1 MAARNGIGNEEE
13 LFEAAQT
20 RVSGPLQP
28 RERRGEL
35 AAGLTFIAV
44 AVGLF
49 LSAPM
54 EGDPILAVALVGA
67 YALASHI
74 RFDVGAGF
82 TVPTQ
87 LALVPMLLLLPPS
100 TVPLLVLA
108 GNLLS
113 ELPEYVRGTRH
124 PQRALVAFGNS
135 WHAVGPALVL
145 MAAGDPTLGLE
156 HWPLYLGALLAQ
168 FAFDLAATVAREW
181 YEYGIR
187 PRSQLRDA
195 AWIWAV
201 DGLLSAIALEAAIAA
216 PEGHLLFLTLLPLLG
231 LLALFA
237 RERRGRLEQALELR
251 NAYLGTTILLA
262 DLIEEDD
269 EYTGAHS
276 QGVVSLATKVAD
288 ELGLD
293 GWHRRRTEYAARL
306 HDVGKIAVPKDII
319 NKAGPLDPEEWD
331 LMRQHT
337 VEGERMLARVGG
349 ALREVGAIV
358 RGTHERWDGRG
369 YPDGLAGP
377 LIPIEARIVSCCDAY
392 DAMTTDRPYRAALP
406 ADVALIEIRRG
417 AGTQFDPV
425 VANAL
430 IDVVKRTLEPTP
442 RPASQPRRQPLR
454 G

>member
-1 MAARNGIGNEEE
+1 MEEARS
-13 LFEAAQT
+13 

-28 RERRGEL
+28 RELRGEL
-35 AAGLTFIAV
+35 VAGLSFVAV

-49 LSAPM
+49 AVAPKHHH
-54 EGDPILAVALVGA
+54 PLLAVALVVA

-74 RFDVGAGF
+74 RFEVGAGY

-87 LALVPMLLLLPPS
+87 LALVPMLLLLPPA

-113 ELPEYVRGTRH
+113 EMPDYLRGRRH

-145 MAAGDPTLGLE
+145 IAAGHPDLDIE
-156 HWPLYLGALLAQ
+156 HWPIYLAALLAQ
-168 FAFDLAATVAREW
+168 FAFDLIATMAREA
-181 YEYGIR
+181 YEYGIA
-187 PRSQLRDA
+187 PSSQLADA

-201 DGLLSAIALEAAIAA
+201 DGLLSPIALVAAVAA
-216 PEGHLLFLTLLPLLG
+216 PDNYLLFLTMLPLLG
-231 LLALFA
+231 LLELFA

-276 QGVVSLATKVAD
+276 QQVVSLAAQVAAV
-288 ELGLD
+288 LGLD
-293 GWHRRRTEYAARL
+293 PWQKRRTEYAARL

-319 NKAGPLDPEEWD
+319 NKAGPLDPDEWQ
-331 LMRQHT
+331 LMRRHT

-358 RGTHERWDGRG
+358 RGSHERWDGRG
-369 YPDGLAGP
+369 YPDGLAGEE
-377 LIPIEARIVSCCDAY
+377 IPIEARIVACCDAY
-392 DAMTTDRPYRAALP
+392 DAMTSDRAYRAALP
-406 ADVALIEIRRG
+406 VDVALSEIRRG
-417 AGTQFDPV
+417 AGTQFDPR
-425 VANAL
+425 VAAAL
-430 IDVVKRTLEPTP
+430 VQLIESRPQPP
-442 RPASQPRRQPLR
+442 REAPAAASPVAAELR
-454 G
+454 